1 MKDIV
6 IIANFCG
13 DLNGQG
19 NNRFLYLAELLAG
32 DNAVELITSDFD
44 HGTKRRRETVA
55 EYPFRLTLLHES
67 GYPKNVCLRRF
78 ASHRV
83 WGRSVA
89 DYLKTRK
96 TPDVV
101 YCAVPSLSAP
111 LAAAEYC
118 RKKGVPFLIDVQDLW
133 PEAFQM
139 VLNVPV
145 VSDLAFLP
153 FRVMADKIYRQADG
167 IAAVSESY
175 CERVLRVNRKCRE
188 GRAVFL
194 GTRLADFDANAAAH
208 PVADKPVGELWL
220 GYCGTLGSSYDLT
233 VVFDALALLKKRGV
247 TPPRFIVMGD
257 GPRRAEFERQAAER
271 SVDARF
277 TGMLPYG
284 EMCGL
289 LSACDLVVNPIVG
302 RSVASIINKHGD
314 YAMSGLPVVNT
325 QESPEYRALVEE
337 YRMGFN
343 CPSGDAAA
351 VADALE
357 RLITDEALRREMGA
371 NARRCAEER
380 FDRERSY
387 RALADMILDAAGE
400 KH

>member
-19 NNRFLYLAELLAG
+19 NNRFLYLAKLLAG
-32 DNAVELITSDFD
+32 GNDVELITSDFD
-44 HGTKRRRETVA
+44 HGAKRHRETVA

-67 GYPKNVCLRRF
+67 GYPKNVCLKRF

-96 TPDVV
+96 TPDVI

-118 RKKGVPFLIDVQDLW
+118 REKDVPFLIDVQDLW

-145 VSDLAFLP
+145 VSNLAFLP
-153 FRVMADKIYRQADG
+153 FRVMADSIYKQADG

-175 CERVLRVNRKCRE
+175 CKRALRVNRKCGE

-194 GTRLADFDANAAAH
+194 GTRLADFDANAAA
-208 PVADKPVGELWL
+208 DKPMGELWL

-233 VVFDALALLKKRGV
+233 VVFDALALLEQRGV

-257 GPRRAEFERQAAER
+257 GPRRAEFQRQAAER
-271 SVDARF
+271 GVDARF
-277 TGMLPYG
+277 TGLLPYG

-289 LSACDLVVNPIVG
+289 LSGCDITVNPIVG
-302 RSVASIINKHGD
+302 RSVATIINKHGD
-314 YAMSGLPVVNT
+314 YAASGLPVVNT
-325 QESPEYRALVEE
+325 QQSPEYQALVEE

-343 CPSGDAAA
+343 CPSGDAGA

-357 RLITDEALRREMGA
+357 KLVGDAELRREMGA
-371 NARRCAEER
+371 GARRCAAEK

-387 RALADMILDAAGE
+387 RALADMILDAAGN
-400 KH
+400 

>member
-19 NNRFLYLAELLAG
+19 NNRFLYLAKLLAG

-44 HGTKRRRETVA
+44 HGTKHRREAVG
-55 EYPFRLTLLHES
+55 EHPFRLTLLHES
-67 GYPKNVCLRRF
+67 GYPKNVCLKRF

-96 TPDVV
+96 TPDVI

-118 RKKGVPFLIDVQDLW
+118 RAKGVPFLIDVQDLW

-153 FRVMADKIYRQADG
+153 FRVMADRIYRQADG
-167 IAAVSESY
+167 VAAVSESY
-175 CERVLRVNRKCRE
+175 CQRALRVNRKCRE
-188 GRAVFL
+188 GRVVFL

-208 PVADKPVGELWL
+208 PVADKPVEELWL

-233 VVFDALALLKKRGV
+233 VVFDALALLERRGV

-257 GPRRAEFERQAAER
+257 GPRRAEFQRQAAEKG
-271 SVDARF
+271 VDARF

-284 EMCGL
+284 QMCGL
-289 LSACDLVVNPIVG
+289 LSACDLVVNPISRG
-302 RSVASIINKHGD
+302 AAQSIINKHAD
-314 YAMSGLPVVNT
+314 YAASGKPVVST

-337 YRMGFN
+337 YRMGVN
-343 CPSGDAAA
+343 CPSGDAGA

-357 RLITDEALRREMGA
+357 RLMGDAALRREMGA

-387 RALADMILDAAGE
+387 RELTELIEAAAAHE
-400 KH
+400 

>member
-13 DLNGQG
+13 SLLGARND
-19 NNRFLYLAELLAG
+19 RFVYLAELLAK
-32 DNAVELITSDFD
+32 DNAVELVTSDFD
-44 HGTKRRRETVA
+44 HGTKRHRETVA
-55 EYPFRLTLLHES
+55 EFPFRLTLLHES

-96 TPDVV
+96 TPDVI

-111 LAAAEYC
+111 LAAADYC
-118 RKKGVPFLIDVQDLW
+118 RERGVPFLIDVQDLW

-153 FRVMADKIYRQADG
+153 FRVMADNIYKQADG

-175 CERVLRVNRKCRE
+175 CQRALRVNRKCKE

-194 GTRLADFDANAAAH
+194 GTRLADFDAGAAAH
-208 PVADKPVGELWL
+208 PVEDKPAGALWL

-233 VVFDALALLKKRGV
+233 VVFDALALLKQKGV
-247 TPPRFIVMGD
+247 EPPKFIVMGD
-257 GPRRAEFERQAAER
+257 GPRRQEFEHQAAER
-271 SVDARF
+271 GVDARF

-289 LSACDLVVNPIVG
+289 LSACDITVNPIVG

-314 YAMSGLPVVNT
+314 YAAAGRPVVNT
-325 QESPEYRALVEE
+325 QQSPEYQALVEE

-343 CPSGDAAA
+343 CPSGDAGA

-357 RLITDEALRREMGA
+357 RLLAGEALRREMGK
-371 NARRCAEER
+371 NARRCAGEK
-380 FDRERSY
+380 FDRERAY
-387 RALADMILDAAGE
+387 RALADMIEEAAR
-400 KH
+400 K